1 LVERVANVISE
12 GDEPDKWHPEAR
24 DAIREVAAAALEMH
38 PDKNLTWERVVL
50 WLEREAGHG

>member
-1 LVERVANVISE
+1 LVERVRRVI
-12 GDEPDKWHPEAR
+12 GDDAPCSHSNAR
-24 DAIREVAAAALEMH
+24 AAIRELAAAALQMH